1 MIFET
6 KRKKKDLGEI
16 KRRLNT
22 MNSIETTPSKLFS
35 CYAQCKGVSPFSFFA
50 LTSIHLSKIACIILT
65 YPHEV

>member
-22 MNSIETTPSKLFS
+22 MNSIETTPLGCFHIMLNAK
-35 CYAQCKGVSPFSFFA
+35 VFFHSHF
-50 LTSIHLSKIACIILT
+50 LH
-65 YPHEV
+65 